1 MSKQLLDPQGRQIT
15 YLRLSLTDRCN
26 LRCFY
31 CLPKGAKN
39 FTLPEHWLSFDEIE
53 RLVSAFAALGVSRVR
68 LTGGEPLVRPDVT
81 SLIARLT
88 AISDIDELSLSTNAS
103 LLAHYAQPLKEA
115 GISRINVSL
124 DTLRAERFAEITGGG
139 ELQPVLD
146 GLAAAKRFGLHPI
159 KINMVAMK
167 GINDDEFADM
177 VRYCDKNN
185 FTLRLIETMPLGSSG
200 QKATDHY
207 MDLSS
212 VRQQLSDEF
221 DMVPG
226 VMPGGGPARYLQ
238 AVDGGL
244 KVGFITPMSQ
254 HFCDTCNRVRLSVEG
269 VLYLCLGQE
278 HSFDFKPLLR
288 GGVSDGVL
296 QAAIVKALEL
306 KPVQHDFNQQPGK
319 IMRFMSRLGG

>member
-39 FTLPEHWLSFDEIE
+39 FTPPNHWLSFDEIE
-53 RLVSAFAALGVSRVR
+53 RLVSAFAALGVGRIR

-81 SLIARLT
+81 RLIARLT
-88 AISDIDELSLSTNAS
+88 AIPDIDELSLSTNAS
-103 LLAHYAQPLKEA
+103 LLSHYAQSLKEA

-124 DTLRAERFAEITGGG
+124 DTLKAERFSEITGG

-146 GLAAAKRFGLHPI
+146 GLAAAKRFGLLPI

-185 FTLRLIETMPLGSSG
+185 FTLRLIETMPMGSSG
-200 QKATDHY
+200 QKASDHY
-207 MDLSS
+207 MDLST
-212 VRQQLSDEF
+212 VRQRLADEF
-221 DMVPG
+221 NMVPG

-238 AVDGGL
+238 AIDGGL

-254 HFCDTCNRVRLSVEG
+254 HFCETCNRVRLSVEG

-278 HSFDFKPLLR
+278 HSVDFKPLLR
-288 GGVSDGVL
+288 GGVSDEAL
-296 QAAIVKALEL
+296 QAVIIKALAL
-306 KPVQHDFNQQPGK
+306 KPAQHDFNQQPGK
-319 IMRFMSRLGG
+319 IVRFMSRLGG

>member
-39 FTLPEHWLSFDEIE
+39 FTPPNHWLSFDEIE
-53 RLVSAFAALGVSRVR
+53 RLVSAFAALGVGRIR

-81 SLIARLT
+81 RLIARLT
-88 AISDIDELSLSTNAS
+88 AIPDIDELSLSTNAS
-103 LLAHYAQPLKEA
+103 LLSHYAQSLKEA

-124 DTLRAERFAEITGGG
+124 DTLKAERFSEITGG

-146 GLAAAKRFGLHPI
+146 GLAAAKRFGLLPI

-185 FTLRLIETMPLGSSG
+185 FTLRLIETMPMGSSG
-200 QKATDHY
+200 QKASDHY
-207 MDLSS
+207 MDLST
-212 VRQQLSDEF
+212 VRQRLADEF
-221 DMVPG
+221 NMVPG

-254 HFCDTCNRVRLSVEG
+254 HFCETCNRVRLSVEG

-278 HSFDFKPLLR
+278 HSVDFKPLLR
-288 GGVSDGVL
+288 GGVSDEAL
-296 QAAIVKALEL
+296 QAVIIKALAL
-306 KPVQHDFNQQPGK
+306 KPAQHDFNQQPGK
-319 IMRFMSRLGG
+319 IVRFMSRLGG